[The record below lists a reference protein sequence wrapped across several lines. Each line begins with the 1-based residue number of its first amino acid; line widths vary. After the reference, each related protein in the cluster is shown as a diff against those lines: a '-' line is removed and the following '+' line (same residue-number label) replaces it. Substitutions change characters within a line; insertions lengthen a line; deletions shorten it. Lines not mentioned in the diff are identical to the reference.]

1 MFVLL
6 VANQSFAQ
14 DAPTIDQSITAI
26 RGAGR
31 LGAGFDKAILA
42 ANQLRQTPI
51 NQLAVLLDGLEEI
64 DPIGE
69 NWIRGVVFDVVRRA
83 DDVPVER
90 LAKYAMDRSNNPT
103 GRGLAMEL
111 IQRNSP
117 SKAQKL
123 ISKCLNEVSL
133 PLREMAVQQKIDNAG
148 EIEKEDPKTAKA
160 AYREAL
166 VAARHPQQLESIV
179 ISLRKL
185 GEEDVSIGSAFAMI
199 GKWNSLAPMNN
210 ENGVGYDTQYLP
222 EKEFSGNGSIDFDA
236 EYKGKE
242 GSILWRETTAS
253 GDKGEVDLAVAY
265 DKEKGAVCYLYT
277 EFDSST
283 SRPAQA
289 RLGCINANK
298 VWVNGELVMANE
310 VYHSGDLID
319 QYVAHFDLNKG
330 TNRILLKICQNE
342 QEQSWAQDWKFQF
355 RITDPTGKA
364 LHSGD

>member
-1 MFVLL
+1 LFALL
-6 VANQSFAQ
+6 VAPQSFAQ
-14 DAPTIDQSITAI
+14 DVPTIDQSIAAI

-51 NQLAVLLDGLEEI
+51 NQLAVLLDGLEDI

-83 DDVPVER
+83 DDVPVAT
-90 LAKYAMDRSNNPT
+90 LANYAMDRSNNPT

-111 IQRNSP
+111 IQKDSP
-117 SKAQKL
+117 DKAVKL

-133 PLREMAVQQKIDNAG
+133 PLREMAVQQKIDNAQ
-148 EIEKEDPKTAKA
+148 EIEKENPKTAKA

-166 VAARHPQQLESIV
+166 IAARHPQQLETIV
-179 ISLRKL
+179 LALRKL
-185 GEEDVSIGSAFAMI
+185 GDEDVSIGSAFAMI
-199 GKWNSLAPMNN
+199 RPWDSLAPMNN
-210 ENGVGYDTQYLP
+210 ENGVGYDTPYAP
-222 EKEFSGNGSIDFDA
+222 EKEFTDGGSIDLGA
-236 EYKGKE
+236 KHKGKD
-242 GSILWRETTAS
+242 GAISWRKTTAT

-277 EFDSST
+277 EFDSSI

-298 VWVNGELVMANE
+298 VWINGKLVMSNE

-319 QYVAHFDLNKG
+319 QYVAGVELNKG

-342 QEQSWAQDWKFQF
+342 QTQSWAQDWKFQF
-355 RITDPTGKA
+355 RITDPTGA
-364 LHSGD
+364 AMRSGD